1 MNTTLVHEYPGLPE
15 GLYRPRTEAKV
26 LPIGMRAG
34 RRSGRHYQM
43 VAEAQA
49 AARRGEV
56 VIWASLNR
64 RVVVTETPM
73 TNAVRAGEWSEGSKP
88 A

>member
-1 MNTTLVHEYPGLPE
+1 MEITKD
-15 GLYRPRTEAKV
+15 LYRPRVQRAGERA
-26 LPIGMRAG
+26 LAG

-56 VIWASLNR
+56 VLCVSLDR

-73 TNAVRAGEWSEGSKP
+73 TNAEVPTPSRGQQA
-88 A
+88 